1 MWDEKYNTPQFV
13 YGTVPNDFLRDNAH
27 HFTTGGKILCIAE
40 GEGRNAIWLAEQG
53 FQVTAVDASVVGL
66 NKGRALAEAKGVSVN
81 WIHADLSQYHP
92 GVEIWDGVVA
102 IFAHLPPAL
111 RSRVHAD
118 CVECLK
124 NNGVLLLEAYTPEQ
138 LNFKTGGPLD
148 ADWLM
153 TPEILQQELNGLT
166 FERLQ
171 KTERNIIE
179 GIGHTGQGS
188 VVQVIGRR
196 YIKHR

>member
-1 MWDEKYNTPQFV
+1 MWNEKYNTPQFV
-13 YGTVPNDFLRDNAH
+13 YGTEPNDFLRDNAH
-27 HFTTGGKILCIAE
+27 RFISGGKILCIAE
-40 GEGRNAIWLAEQG
+40 GEGRNAVWLAEQG

-66 NKGRALAEAKGVSVN
+66 NKGRALAETKGVSVR
-81 WIHADLSQYHP
+81 WIHADLNQYNP
-92 GVEIWDGVVA
+92 GVEVWDGVVA
-102 IFAHLPPAL
+102 IFAHLPPVL

-118 CVECLK
+118 CVESLK
-124 NNGVLLLEAYTPEQ
+124 NNGVLLLEAYTPGQ
-138 LNFKTGGPLD
+138 LNFKTGGPSN

-153 TPEILQQELNGLT
+153 TPEILQHELNGLT

-188 VVQVIGRR
+188 VVQVIGNR
-196 YIKHR
+196 YIST